1 MTRFKIGDLV
11 TASYAPSSRSRQ
23 ILGGLVI
30 KKGTKKGLVFVYW
43 AWSNYDDHG
52 AKFAT
57 WEVDEAVL
65 QKA

>member
-1 MTRFKIGDLV
+1 
-11 TASYAPSSRSRQ
+11 
-23 ILGGLVI
+23 LGGLVI